1 MDTPKHIVV
10 ITGEASGEAHATRV
24 IQALQQQQP
33 DIHLS
38 GIGGAK
44 MRAAGVNL
52 IADFSE
58 LAVMGLVEV
67 LKRYR
72 VIKKI
77 FNKVVDHLKQQQPDL
92 LVLVDYPGFNLKLAK
107 QAKKLGIPVVYYIS
121 PKVWAWR
128 EGRVKTIKR
137 YVDHMAVLFPFEVPI
152 YENVGVPV
160 TCVGHPLVDAVNSD
174 LTIEQAKQHFDFDVK
189 NKVLGLFPG
198 SRNSEVN
205 ALLPIMLQAA
215 ERIKQRHP
223 NVTVVLPLAPGLT
236 RETLAPLLANSSIRV
251 ELVEGEFY
259 SLTKA
264 CDAIVAASGTVT
276 LEIALLGVPHFLV
289 YRVAPLSYSILKRLV
304 RVPYVGLCNIVTKQN
319 IIKEV
324 LQDEVTA
331 ERLDQELSQFLM
343 SDTAKQKANEIQQQV
358 LEALGP
364 AGAAENTA
372 NLLIELLNDYDKK

>member
-160 TCVGHPLVDAVNSD
+160 TCVGHPLVDAVRTD
-174 LTIEQAKQHFDFDVK
+174 LTIEQAKQYFGFDAK

-205 ALLPIMLQAA
+205 ALLPIMLEAA

-223 NVTVVLPLAPGLT
+223 DVIVVLPLAPGLN
-236 RETLAPLLANSSIRV
+236 RDTLVPLLANSSIQV

-259 SLTKA
+259 TLTKA

-319 IIKEV
+319 IVKEV
-324 LQDEVTA
+324 LQNDVTA
-331 ERLDQELSQFLM
+331 ERLDQELSQLLM
-343 SDTAKQKANEIQQQV
+343 NDTAKQKASEIQQQV